1 MEHSGRVT
9 FLTVLGQMFV
19 VAMLEQMFP
28 VTNVIVYK
36 TVSFTK
42 KSGGVLS
49 WNITSHVHRI
59 KKKENK

>member
-1 MEHSGRVT
+1 
-9 FLTVLGQMFV
+9 MFV
-19 VAMLEQMFP
+19 VAMLEQIFP

-49 WNITSHVHRI
+49 WNITSHVEKE
-59 KKKENK
+59 KKKREKKKSGGVLSWNIT